1 MAGPSLA
8 SGRPEPAAHG
18 FELGWRQITQALMQA
33 AVVESA
39 EVLHDGELELR
50 SRTPDAVGDQL
61 GPKAV
66 HEALGQRVVE
76 ASPTDPTEAS
86 TPWSASVWV

>member
-18 FELGWRQITQALMQA
+18 FELGWRQITQALVQA

-39 EVLHDGELELR
+39 EVLHDGELDGELELR

-61 GPKAV
+61 GPEAV
-66 HEALGQRVVE
+66 PR
-76 ASPTDPTEAS
+76 SSRPTRCRRRRRLS
-86 TPWSASVWV
+86 

>member
-1 MAGPSLA
+1 V
-8 SGRPEPAAHG
+8 
-18 FELGWRQITQALMQA
+18 QA

-39 EVLHDGELELR
+39 EVLHDGELDGELELR

-61 GPKAV
+61 GLEAV